1 MDTDKTDNPIK
12 EVLEGLFTLL
22 ESTETQSA
30 AVLEFLKDQGVATDE
45 KLAPYL
51 DRAAS
56 ASSVKWRAARA
67 RMAYLLAPAPKKATK
82 QKEAPDAKEPQGKAV
97 EQKDTQPNGAE
108 AKSAEPEVTALRES
122 DPKGSERESNETKEL
137 DTKAE
142 PKNAAPRE
150 TKQKGASEKSG
161 EPGSNSTAASV
172 KSTKAVSQNNSPDL
186 KHVDDSKQVA
196 KSKAAAARQSENDQS
211 HNPAT
216 PASSTQSAK

>member
-12 EVLEGLFTLL
+12 EVLDGLFTLL
-22 ESTETQSA
+22 ESMETQNA
-30 AVLEFLKDQGVATDE
+30 AVLELLKDQGFATDE
-45 KLAPYL
+45 KLAPYF
-51 DRAAS
+51 DQAAS

-67 RMAYLLAPAPKKATK
+67 RMAYLLAPAPKKATD
-82 QKEAPDAKEPQGKAV
+82 QEAPDAKEPQGKAV

-108 AKSAEPEVTALRES
+108 AESAEPEVMAQRES
-122 DPKGSERESNETKEL
+122 DPKGSERESNQTKEL

-150 TKQKGASEKSG
+150 TKQKGASENSG

-172 KSTKAVSQNNSPDL
+172 KSTQGVSQNNSPDL